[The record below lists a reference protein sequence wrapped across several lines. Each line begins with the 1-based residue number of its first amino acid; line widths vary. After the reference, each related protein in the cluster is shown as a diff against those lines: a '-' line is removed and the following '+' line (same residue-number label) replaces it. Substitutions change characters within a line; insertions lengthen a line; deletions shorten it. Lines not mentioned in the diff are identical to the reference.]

1 MIVAS
6 IHDPEV
12 FAPARFAENDQ
23 YEGRIVERLRVLQHS
38 HLLVVDDSTGNSVVA
53 NALAANLMQNPTTQM
68 AANAV
73 IRPDRCVRLPV
84 DPNRHRRIA
93 QWIDTPGSAEAV
105 ALAGHGDVDICV
117 VAQDT
122 LEAIE
127 EENIRQDR
135 ITTLARYHTTRAF
148 NRENLVFGGRPVS
161 DLTKNQFLDEIVRPV
176 VHWATNLTIVDKM
189 ISRSGFGDATN
200 PAGTPGTNWPRFND
214 TLRAVFDQWDAGPF
228 SDGNRVTIITEA
240 VTHVVH
246 NNVALLGDSLA
257 AELAR
262 RLSIP
267 TDRVRVILKS
277 PQQVRD
283 INHDRYLVTNH
294 AFVVGITRGFDL
306 LDGTANCAVS
316 DVFLRQAQAQGD
328 ALARLMNSQR
338 GTAGSYPVR

>member
-23 YEGRIVERLRVLQHS
+23 YEGRIVERLRVMQHS
-38 HLLVVDDSTGNSVVA
+38 HLLVVDDSTGNSIIA
-53 NALAANLMQNPTTQM
+53 GALAANLAQNAATQM

-73 IRPDRCVRLPV
+73 IRTDRCLRLPV
-84 DPNRHRRIA
+84 DANRHRKIA
-93 QWIDTPGSAEAV
+93 QWIDAPGSAEAV

-122 LEAIE
+122 LDAIQ

-135 ITTLARYHTTRAF
+135 ITTLSQYHTTRAF
-148 NRENLVFGGRPVS
+148 NRENLVFGGRPVA
-161 DLTKNQFLDEIVRPV
+161 DLTKTQFLNEIVRPV
-176 VHWATNLTIVDKM
+176 VHWATSLTIVDKM
-189 ISRSGFGDATN
+189 VSRSAFGDARN
-200 PAGTPGTNWPRFND
+200 PTGTTGTNWPRFND
-214 TLRAVFDQWDAGPF
+214 TLREIFDQWDAGPF
-228 SDGNRVTIITEA
+228 SGQHRLTIITEA

-246 NNVALLGDSLA
+246 NNTTLLGDSLA

-267 TDRVRVILKS
+267 TDRVRIVLKS
-277 PQQVRD
+277 HEQVKN

-306 LDGTANCAVS
+306 LDGAANCAVS
-316 DVFLRQAQAQGD
+316 DVFLRQSQAQGD
-328 ALARLMNSQR
+328 ALALLMNSQR
-338 GTAGSYPVR
+338 GTAGRYPAN

>member
-23 YEGRIVERLRVLQHS
+23 YEGRIVERLRVMQHS
-38 HLLVVDDSTGNSVVA
+38 HLLVVDDSTGNSVIA
-53 NALAANLMQNPTTQM
+53 NALTANLMQNATTQM

-84 DPNRHRRIA
+84 DPNRHRKIA

-105 ALAGHGDVDICV
+105 ALAGHADVDICV

-122 LEAIE
+122 LDAIE

-135 ITTLARYHTTRAF
+135 ITTLARYHTTQAF
-148 NRENLVFGGRPVS
+148 CRERYLLGGTPVS
-161 DLTKNQFLDEIVRPV
+161 SLTKQKFLAEIVRPV
-176 VHWATNLTIVDKM
+176 VHWASSLTLVDKM
-189 ISRSGFGDATN
+189 VAKSAFGEGMRNNAVCN
-200 PAGTPGTNWPRFND
+200 PGPNWQCFND
-214 TLRAVFDQWDAGPF
+214 TLRSVYEQWNAGPF
-228 SDGNRVTIITEA
+228 AGSNRMTIITEN
-240 VTHVVH
+240 VT
-246 NNVALLGDSLA
+246 NYLQSGKTASDTA

-267 TDRVRVILKS
+267 NDRVQILLKS
-277 PQQVRD
+277 HEQVKN

-294 AFVVGITRGFDL
+294 AFIVGITRGFDL
-306 LDGTANCAVS
+306 LDGAANCAVS

-328 ALARLMNSQR
+328 VLAQLMNSQR
-338 GTAGSYPVR
+338 GTAGRYPTT